1 MTRIAEAQ
9 REGLTEET
17 IGKVATFRDS
27 DIGEREKA
35 ALEYTESF
43 ILDPAAIGDSLF
55 AKLKTYFSE
64 EEIVE
69 LGFILIMYNGLHR
82 FNASIGLEPKVVDG
96 LSCISALA
104 APPKTV

>member
-9 REGLTEET
+9 REGLSEET

-27 DIGEREKA
+27 DLGEREKA
-35 ALEYTESF
+35 ALEYAECF
-43 ILDPAAIGDSLF
+43 ILDAAAVDDSFF

-82 FNASIGLEPKVVDG
+82 FNASIGLEPQVASG
-96 LSCISALA
+96 LSCISALDVPA
-104 APPKTV
+104 KMP